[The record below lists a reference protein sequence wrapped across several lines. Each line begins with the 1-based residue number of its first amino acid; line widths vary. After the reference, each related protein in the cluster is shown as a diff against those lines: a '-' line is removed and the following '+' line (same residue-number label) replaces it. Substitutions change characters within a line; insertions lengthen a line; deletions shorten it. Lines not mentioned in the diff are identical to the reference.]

1 MRKTLVAAGLQL
13 RCRHGDRPDAA
24 DKQLVNVESIRTAGI
39 GKAELSVKLPADP
52 RRHSCCQRVEAL
64 SGHVHLFA
72 WQLTGLYKGDI
83 VIAHFIQYGACRFIP
98 QQGRIALDKGMQSLF
113 RDEIARN
120 ALNLLRRAA
129 VERGKGNRA

>member
-1 MRKTLVAAGLQL
+1 MMV
-13 RCRHGDRPDAA
+13 
-24 DKQLVNVESIRTAGI
+24 I
-39 GKAELSVKLPADP
+39 
-52 RRHSCCQRVEAL
+52 
-64 SGHVHLFA
+64 
-72 WQLTGLYKGDI
+72 KGDI